1 MARVRGAG
9 VDDGCAKQCLLP
21 SRFEAAR
28 RFLSAKAFSG
38 HKSTTV
44 GAKVVNPWL
53 VGFVSTRRVQ
63 RHANQ
68 ALARIIS
75 GLLGRLLGRGL
86 WSVVIFFITN
96 VPTVK
101 RIYIYIYTH
110 CVCAF
115 CSGIVFVRRTSGPA
129 NSTNGSFPAP
139 WHDSQGFFIP
149 VVCCNRCVY
158 CFFCALC
165 KQRGVNHTFA
175 ARLEYPGH
183 VRFICFAT
191 SSTKAGHEVHSE
203 HET

>member
-1 MARVRGAG
+1 MGTSNAYHQTNMARVRGAG

-53 VGFVSTRRVQ
+53 VGFISTRRVQ

-86 WSVVIFFITN
+86 WSVAIFFITN

-101 RIYIYIYTH
+101 RLNHGQQHGATSW
-110 CVCAF
+110 VCAT
-115 CSGIVFVRRTSGPA
+115 CA
-129 NSTNGSFPAP
+129 GSKETYLDATDPEKCL
-139 WHDSQGFFIP
+139 D
-149 VVCCNRCVY
+149 VV
-158 CFFCALC
+158 
-165 KQRGVNHTFA
+165 
-175 ARLEYPGH
+175 
-183 VRFICFAT
+183 
-191 SSTKAGHEVHSE
+191 
-203 HET
+203 